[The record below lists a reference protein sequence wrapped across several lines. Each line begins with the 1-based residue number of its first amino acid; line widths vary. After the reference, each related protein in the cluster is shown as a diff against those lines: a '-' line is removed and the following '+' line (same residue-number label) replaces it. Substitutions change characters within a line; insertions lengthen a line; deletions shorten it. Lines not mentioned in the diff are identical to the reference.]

1 MRKSRL
7 WRVKRLA
14 QSHTWW
20 NLDPGQSEFRTQVL
34 EPENIIPPEVQIK
47 VCTLLRHTENFI
59 IFISQT
65 LHRALTHLVYFYI
78 SVVWHIWSCVSPLQ
92 LQHLHSPPSE
102 SGRPTKGNIWR
113 EKTKSETFPLL
124 IVVWTLGLLI
134 CRPKHMLEH
143 FSYNTSSFFLY
154 PVPLLSRLHTQM
166 GIIGVII

>member
-1 MRKSRL
+1 M
-7 WRVKRLA
+7 KRLA

-78 SVVWHIWSCVSPLQ
+78 SVV
-92 LQHLHSPPSE
+92 
-102 SGRPTKGNIWR
+102 
-113 EKTKSETFPLL
+113 
-124 IVVWTLGLLI
+124 
-134 CRPKHMLEH
+134 
-143 FSYNTSSFFLY
+143 
-154 PVPLLSRLHTQM
+154 
-166 GIIGVII
+166 